1 MNRRDLITLG
11 AIAVAGGCTPLPPGV
26 RAPTELWA
34 IWSSDS
40 RQVRSAEGFS
50 AIAVTWLG
58 LGSVSFRPTFI
69 SMAAPN
75 RGSDQR
81 SAVPLTA
88 PRATRRL
95 AVVTSFQ
102 GSRYHPD
109 VIRGLTESGDAI
121 AMTAGSIAS
130 LLAAPPAQGMILD
143 FQEMTAADLQIL
155 MDISR
160 AIADSARAHSAVPR
174 ALRITEA
181 ERPSCVA

>member
-40 RQVRSAEGFS
+40 RQVRSAEGLS
-50 AIAVTWLG
+50 AIAETWTALD
-58 LGSVSFRPTFI
+58 SVSFRLTVL
-69 SMAAPN
+69 SAAAPK
-75 RGSDQR
+75 RCSDQR
-81 SAVPLTA
+81 PLVPVTS

-102 GSRYHPD
+102 GSRDHPG
-109 VIRGLTESGDAI
+109 VIRGLAESGDAI

-130 LLAAPPAQGMILD
+130 LLAAPPAQCM
-143 FQEMTAADLQIL
+143 
-155 MDISR
+155 
-160 AIADSARAHSAVPR
+160 
-174 ALRITEA
+174 
-181 ERPSCVA
+181 